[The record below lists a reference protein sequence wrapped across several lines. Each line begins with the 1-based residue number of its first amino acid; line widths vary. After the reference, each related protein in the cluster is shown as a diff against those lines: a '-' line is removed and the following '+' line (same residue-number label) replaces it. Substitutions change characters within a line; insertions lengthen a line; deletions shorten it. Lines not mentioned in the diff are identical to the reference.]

1 MSRNLNSQL
10 KYVINS
16 SYYGDNNINRN
27 GGHGSSKHSDKANGT
42 KNGKIYSFNQKK
54 NMISVAREFSN
65 WMKEYHPEIRNVS
78 ELNERYAQEFVA
90 YKSNEVG
97 TTTLNYYRSSLNSI
111 AESANGTFKSCNINL
126 ETKPLEGTSNE
137 KVKIVSFTEND
148 LKILK
153 DSYQP
158 ESTGLKAIQIIEST
172 GLRVHEVAQLKNSNI
187 KIENGIATVHVE
199 QGKGGRQ
206 RDVVVS
212 KQEYVDTLQH
222 IKDYSNE
229 QIFTTKAHSIDQNI
243 HRHIEK
249 CDLSQNYNYNSCHS
263 IRKYY
268 AQETFNDY
276 RKNGYSIE
284 ESAGKTIQNLGHSSS
299 RLELTKTYIQNIH

>member
-97 TTTLNYYRSSLNSI
+97 T
-111 AESANGTFKSCNINL
+111 
-126 ETKPLEGTSNE
+126 
-137 KVKIVSFTEND
+137 
-148 LKILK
+148 
-153 DSYQP
+153 
-158 ESTGLKAIQIIEST
+158 
-172 GLRVHEVAQLKNSNI
+172 
-187 KIENGIATVHVE
+187 
-199 QGKGGRQ
+199 
-206 RDVVVS
+206 
-212 KQEYVDTLQH
+212 
-222 IKDYSNE
+222 SNE